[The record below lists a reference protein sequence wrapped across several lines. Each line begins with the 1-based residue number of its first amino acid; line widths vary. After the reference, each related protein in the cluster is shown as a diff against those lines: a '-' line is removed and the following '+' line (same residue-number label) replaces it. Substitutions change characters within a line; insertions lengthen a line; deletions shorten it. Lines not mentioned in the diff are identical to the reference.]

1 MIEGIKTK
9 IAEFSLAKKV
19 AKTHR
24 KVKAKG
30 FREAKHI
37 GIVYPYTPEG
47 EKVVR
52 NFAHYV
58 KDERMKVDTLGY
70 VFNKEH
76 FDKVTPELTY
86 HYFDKKS
93 LTWLYV
99 PIDEQANAFR
109 EKEYDIL
116 IDLSIQDYFPIKY
129 ITALSAAHFKVGASI
144 TYRNEACDLTIDISK
159 QQELNYFITQ
169 LKHYLTII
177 N

>member
-9 IAEFSLAKKV
+9 IAEFLLAKKA
-19 AKTHR
+19 AKIIR
-24 KVKAKG
+24 RVKAVG

-37 GIVYPYTPEG
+37 GIIYPYTPEG
-47 EKVVR
+47 ENVVR
-52 NFAHYV
+52 DFAHYI

-70 VFNKEH
+70 VYNKEY

-99 PIDEQANAFR
+99 PTNQQANAFLER
-109 EKEYDIL
+109 EYDIL
-116 IDLSIQDYFPIKY
+116 IDLSIRDYFPIKY
-129 ITALSAAHFKVGASI
+129 ITALSVAHFKVGASI
-144 TYRNEACDLTIDISK
+144 AYRNDACDLTIDISK
-159 QQELNYFITQ
+159 QQELKYLITQ
-169 LKHYLTII
+169 IKHYLTII